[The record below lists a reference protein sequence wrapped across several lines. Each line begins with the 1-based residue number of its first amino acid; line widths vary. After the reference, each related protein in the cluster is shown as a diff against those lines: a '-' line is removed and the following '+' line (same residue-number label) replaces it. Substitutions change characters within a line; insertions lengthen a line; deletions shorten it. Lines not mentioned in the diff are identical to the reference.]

1 MKYLIVVYKMNT
13 EPGEWPPLEQQRV
26 YEQDQL
32 TPEDAVIEQGEA
44 LEAIERS

>member
-1 MKYLIVVYKMNT
+1 VAKYIIVVY
-13 EPGEWPPLEQQRV
+13 EWKPVDEGGMQQVRT

-32 TPEDAVIEQGEA
+32 TPEDAVMAQGEA

>member
-1 MKYLIVVYKMNT
+1 MKYLIVVYT
-13 EPGEWPPLEQQRV
+13 HEDGVLGAVRA